1 MWRRPWA
8 MGSTSV
14 HIKHVMHMVTV
25 LETHRGTRTR
35 HVTSH
40 MRPARCSSTN
50 GRTTYSPNSDAS
62 AVRACAVTL
71 NKEIRVCRGGGD
83 LVAKETERSARSKE
97 ECVQSGPRS
106 RDFAV
111 KDAAEKNKDRQEEAE
126 RPLSLGAACSPEP
139 RERSSL
145 SWRCGAL
152 LRGESRL

>member
-1 MWRRPWA
+1 

-50 GRTTYSPNSDAS
+50 GRTIYSPNSDAS

-71 NKEIRVCRGGGD
+71 NKGIRVCRGGGD
-83 LVAKETERSARSKE
+83 LVAKETVRSARSKE

-106 RDFAV
+106 RDFVV
-111 KDAAEKNKDRQEEAE
+111 KDAADKNKE
-126 RPLSLGAACSPEP
+126 RKEDGARPQKP
-139 RERSSL
+139 
-145 SWRCGAL
+145 GAFDIMEL

>member
-1 MWRRPWA
+1 
-8 MGSTSV
+8 
-14 HIKHVMHMVTV
+14 MVNV
-25 LETHRGTRTR
+25 IETLQRTR
-35 HVTSH
+35 EARHITPSHV
-40 MRPARCSSTN
+40 RPARCSSTN

-83 LVAKETERSARSKE
+83 LVAKETVRSARSKE

>member
-1 MWRRPWA
+1 MVCA
-8 MGSTSV
+8 FVIACGVDHQSTMGSTSV
-14 HIKHVMHMVTV
+14 HIKHVIDMVTV
-25 LETHRGTRTR
+25 DRNTQRTRTR

-71 NKEIRVCRGGGD
+71 NKGIRVCRGGGD
-83 LVAKETERSARSKE
+83 LVAKETVRSARSKE

-111 KDAAEKNKDRQEEAE
+111 KDAADKNKE
-126 RPLSLGAACSPEP
+126 RKEDGARPQSPALFEIIK
-139 RERSSL
+139 
-145 SWRCGAL
+145 L

>member
-1 MWRRPWA
+1 MSLHVA
-8 MGSTSV
+8 ST
-14 HIKHVMHMVTV
+14 MHGRWGRLRFTSNTSCTW
-25 LETHRGTRTR
+25 LRYRNTQRTRTR

-83 LVAKETERSARSKE
+83 LVAKETVRSARSKE

-111 KDAAEKNKDRQEEAE
+111 KDAADKNKE
-126 RPLSLGAACSPEP
+126 RKEDGARPHSPGAAEIL
-139 RERSSL
+139 E
-145 SWRCGAL
+145 L

>member
-1 MWRRPWA
+1 MWRRSWA

-25 LETHRGTRTR
+25 YRNTQRTRTR

-50 GRTTYSPNSDAS
+50 GHTTYSPNSDAS

-71 NKEIRVCRGGGD
+71 NKGIRVCRGGGD
-83 LVAKETERSARSKE
+83 LVAKETVRSARSKE

-106 RDFAV
+106 RDFVV
-111 KDAAEKNKDRQEEAE
+111 KDAADKNKE
-126 RPLSLGAACSPEP
+126 RKEDGARPQSP
-139 RERSSL
+139 
-145 SWRCGAL
+145 GAFEIMEL